1 MVCEVGVGPGGATG
15 DVIVVPFKATD
26 GIDGDTW

>member
-1 MVCEVGVGPGGATG
+1 MVCEVGVGAGGATG
-15 DVIVVPFKATD
+15 DVIVVPFKVTD